1 MDAVGRTGD
10 ILVVGGY
17 GQVGQEVVRIL
28 APSFPGRVVVAG
40 RSRAKAESLARRT
53 GEGTR
58 ARALDVTA
66 SDAVAHLNGVAL
78 VVMCLDQQASSF
90 VEYCLRSGLDYVDV
104 SASEVSLAAF
114 ERLAPV
120 AAQSGST
127 AVLSVGVAP
136 GLTQVLAARAA
147 SLLDTV
153 EQLDLFVLL
162 GGGDIHGAAAIEWT
176 LENLSAPFDVYRQGQ
191 LHRVHGFHEA
201 TWVHF
206 PGEARPRR
214 AWRFN
219 FPDQRTVARTLS
231 VPTVST
237 WLCFDPP
244 GLGRLAALAVRLG
257 MGRLLRW
264 PPLRRV
270 ATWLALRVHAGS
282 DVCSVL
288 AQARGHSAGMPAT
301 RVMTLQGRREAMLT
315 GRVAAEVARELLA
328 GHGPGSG
335 VLHLEQFVDSEPFL
349 RRVAAAVPDA
359 RYLAHDEACR

>member
-1 MDAVGRTGD
+1 M
-10 ILVVGGY
+10 
-17 GQVGQEVVRIL
+17 GQEVVRIL
-28 APSFPGRVVVAG
+28 APAFPGRVVVAG
-40 RSRAKAESLARRT
+40 RSLDKAELHARRT

-58 ARALDVTA
+58 ARALDVSA
-66 SDAVAHLNGVAL
+66 PDAVAHLEGVAL
-78 VVMCLDQQASSF
+78 VVMCLDQQSSSF
-90 VEYCLRSGLDYVDV
+90 VEHCLRSGIDYVDV
-104 SASEVSLAAF
+104 TASEASLSAF

-120 AAQSGST
+120 AAQARST

-136 GLTQVLAARAA
+136 GLTQVLAARAT
-147 SLLDTV
+147 SPLDTV

-162 GGGDIHGAAAIEWT
+162 GGGDTHGAAAIEWT
-176 LENLSAPFDVYRQGQ
+176 LENLASPFDVYRKGQ

-244 GLGRLAALAVRLG
+244 GMGTLAALAIRLG

-264 PPLRRV
+264 PPLRRAV
-270 ATWLALRVHAGS
+270 TWLALRAHTGS

-288 AQARGHSAGMPAT
+288 AQARGHSAGMPVT
-301 RVMTLQGRREAMLT
+301 RVAALQGRREAMLT
-315 GRVAAEVARELLA
+315 GRVAAEVARDLLT
-328 GHGPGSG
+328 GQRPSSGG
-335 VLHLEQFVDSEPFL
+335 VLHLDQFVDSKRFL
-349 RRVAAAVPDA
+349 RRIAAAVPDA
-359 RYLAHDEACR
+359 RYEAHDDACR